1 MDENP
6 VPWSRVAAFVRQH
19 THDVRNDLNSL
30 DLETELLRDLVT
42 DLEAT
47 TSLQSMQKQLRN
59 AAMQLRSLASLF
71 HDVQPMLE
79 PTPVRALLKI
89 WHEKHAALVKP
100 VEVRWVDEL
109 GAEDVNVDVDVG
121 MFAKVFQEL
130 FVNAAAFSPGAA
142 LTASAKRDGKDVIF
156 ELQEPKKAPVDP
168 STWGQ
173 PLHTTRHGSYGL
185 GLWTAK
191 RFMTANAASFTQVY
205 DEQANCLTSRI
216 VLAVM

>member
-47 TSLQSMQKQLRN
+47 SSLQSMQKQLRN
-59 AAMQLRSLASLF
+59 AAMQLRTLASLF

-79 PTPVRALLKI
+79 PTPVHSLLKI
-89 WHEKHAALVKP
+89 WHEKHAALPKP
-100 VEVRWVDEL
+100 PEVSWVDEL
-109 GAEDVNVDVDVG
+109 GAEEANVDVDVG

-130 FVNAAAFSPGAA
+130 LLNAAAFSPGAA
-142 LTASAKRDGKDVIF
+142 LTAVARRSGKDIIF
-156 ELQEPKKAPVDP
+156 ELREPKKAPVDP
-168 STWGQ
+168 GTWGE

-185 GLWTAK
+185 GLWTVK
-191 RFMTANAASFTQVY
+191 RFMKANSATFTQVY
-205 DEQANCLTSRI
+205 DEQAGCLISRI
-216 VLAVM
+216 VVPVM